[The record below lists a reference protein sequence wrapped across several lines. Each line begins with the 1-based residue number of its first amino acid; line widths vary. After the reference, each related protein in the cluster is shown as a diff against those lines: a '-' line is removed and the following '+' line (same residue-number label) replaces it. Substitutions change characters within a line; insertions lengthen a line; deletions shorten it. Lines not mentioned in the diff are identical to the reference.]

1 MFETL
6 VLVCIVGTSNI
17 CHTLEDLEG
26 PYKTKQECITR
37 AYEIAADLP
46 EYMPNYQAVKY
57 KCIKKQESIE
67 GKVRTSYGE
76 DTQRHN
82 EGSHDKWGSQTIY

>member
-57 KCIKKQESIE
+57 KCVKDKETIE
-67 GKVRTSYGE
+67 GKVRTGYGE

>member
-6 VLVCIVGTSNI
+6 VLVCVIGTTNI

-26 PYKTKQECITR
+26 PYKTKQECISR

-46 EYMPNYQAVKY
+46 SYMPNYQAHHPFV
-57 KCIKKQESIE
+57 EF
-67 GKVRTSYGE
+67 R
-76 DTQRHN
+76 
-82 EGSHDKWGSQTIY
+82 

>member
-6 VLVCIVGTSNI
+6 VLVCIMNNTNI

-26 PYKTKQECITR
+26 PYKTKQECISR

-46 EYMPNYQAVKY
+46 SYMTNYQALKY
-57 KCIKKQESIE
+57 KCIKDKETLE
-67 GKVRTSYGE
+67 GKVRT
-76 DTQRHN
+76 
-82 EGSHDKWGSQTIY
+82 